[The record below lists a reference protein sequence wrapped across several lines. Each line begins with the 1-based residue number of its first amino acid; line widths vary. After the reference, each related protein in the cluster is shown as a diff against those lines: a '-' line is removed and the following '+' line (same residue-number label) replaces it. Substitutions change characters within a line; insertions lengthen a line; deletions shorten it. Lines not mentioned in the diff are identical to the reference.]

1 MQVVSYWADSALL
14 ADNVQYPNFAR
25 TIPASDME
33 AYSTVSVIKELG
45 WNNFAFIYSVARSEW
60 FRALSEAAARVGIRL
75 VTAQKYELGAS
86 DEETFRSIEQAVA
99 AVANSGA
106 RIILEAVDYNEFPH
120 LVRAAEAHNLTGR
133 GYQWVSPN
141 RQQATTV
148 LARGDSLGVTEAQV
162 HQFLR
167 GQLTVRSPPMLVQ
180 LPVGPS
186 WLRCVCSLAVA
197 CVR

>member
-1 MQVVSYWADSALL
+1 MVTCPDSYTELACAALGSSRLHLGACRSVYFLCAAQVLSLQQQHNAHTTGTVLWDGCVQVVSYWADSALL

-133 GYQWVSPN
+133 GYQW
-141 RQQATTV
+141 
-148 LARGDSLGVTEAQV
+148 
-162 HQFLR
+162 
-167 GQLTVRSPPMLVQ
+167 
-180 LPVGPS
+180 
-186 WLRCVCSLAVA
+186 
-197 CVR
+197 